1 MEVVREYY
9 PDYTDPS
16 GRFGMVDVAP
26 VRPVGAPVSLTTIK
40 ADPRFRDFAL
50 VRHSRLSV
58 MPVCERHWAILC
70 AMAGVAP

>member
-1 MEVVREYY
+1 MEVVKEYY
-9 PDYTDPS
+9 PDHTDPS

-26 VRPVGAPVSLTTIK
+26 VEPVAVPVSLAAIK

-58 MPVCERHWAILC
+58 MPVSERHWAILS